1 MPPSALSSRRWKST
15 SCEEERRSL
24 KASWMSAVGAGLNWG
39 SSGWAHCA
47 MSDFDRQSLMLPGS
61 SWDSSGALDW
71 QLYPLLQCLLR
82 CLACAAAICCCDTSS
97 TVRPIAYNKE
107 QQAHHQQTAE
117 GRLAVQG

>member
-61 SWDSSGALDW
+61 SWDSSGA
-71 QLYPLLQCLLR
+71 PC
-82 CLACAAAICCCDTSS
+82 CNACCDAWL
-97 TVRPIAYNKE
+97 VQLRYAVVILR
-107 QQAHHQQTAE
+107 
-117 GRLAVQG
+117 RL